1 MPAAPPRMAPNGQQ
15 ARRAPGNFLAD
26 TRQALI
32 TLSPMV
38 PATADT
44 AGVVT
49 TQQLPTSGYLSAIW
63 FILQATTTT
72 ATGAS
77 NVVKPYPQTPWGLI
91 RKIRVYTNMGV
102 DLWNTSGYGAYLYQ
116 RSLRTAWDPQLNQA
130 PLSYAATNGGSNA
143 TMFSRYSVP
152 ATSLAAGSS
161 EIVKAGFYLPIAW
174 GTMGQAGLQLLQ
186 DDAVKYFLEIT
197 WGDHTDLYSTFGA
210 GATLTG
216 ETLTPV
222 VETFAT
228 PRDPNNRPD
237 LSYSKLVIEE
247 QQPFDTGTGVN
258 TYKFVTGNMVTRLIH
273 YLENGSTLA
282 PVDPAAVTQL
292 RMDYAQTQ
300 VPYNI
305 NPDVEIFREA
315 ILRALQM
322 PQGVYTWELACAL
335 GLPEFPTLRDVI
347 NTIKLTNL
355 QTEITTSGLTLA
367 GNHAIHT
374 IKEMLSPNRR
384 F

>member
-1 MPAAPPRMAPNGQQ
+1 MPAAPPRMAPQGGQ

-32 TLSPMV
+32 TMSPMV
-38 PATADT
+38 PATQDT
-44 AGVVT
+44 AGIIS

-72 ATGAS
+72 LSTGS
-77 NVVKPYPQTPWGLI
+77 NVVKAYPQTPWGYI

-102 DLWNTSGYGAYLYQ
+102 DIWNTSGYGAYLYQ
-116 RSLRTAWDPQLNQA
+116 RTLRTNWDPQRNDA
-130 PLSYAATNGGSNA
+130 PLSYAATNGGGNRSV
-143 TMFSRYSVP
+143 FSRYSVP
-152 ATSLAAGSS
+152 ATSLATGAA
-161 EIVKAGFYLPIAW
+161 ETVKAGFYLPMAW

-186 DDAVKYFLEIT
+186 DDSVKYFLEIT
-197 WGDHTDLYSTFGA
+197 WGDHTDLYATFGT

-216 ETLTPV
+216 ATLTPV

-237 LSYSKLVIEE
+237 LSYSKIVLEE
-247 QQPFDTGTGVN
+247 QQPFDSGSGVN

-273 YLENGSTLA
+273 YLDNLDTTQK
-282 PVDPAAVTQL
+282 PIDPASVTQL

-305 NPDVEIFREA
+305 DPDVELFREA

-322 PQGVYTWELACAL
+322 PQGTYTWELSCAL

-355 QTEITTSGLTLA
+355 QTELTLS
-367 GNHAIHT
+367 GVTPSSSAIHT
-374 IKEMLSPNRR
+374 VKEMLSPNRR

>member
-1 MPAAPPRMAPNGQQ
+1 MAQTAMRQQGQTQ
-15 ARRAPGNFLAD
+15 QRRPGNFLAD

-32 TLSPMV
+32 TMSPMV
-38 PATADT
+38 PSTADT
-44 AGVVT
+44 AGIVT

-63 FILQATTTT
+63 FILSATGTT
-72 ATGAS
+72 ASGAS
-77 NVVKPYPQTPWGLI
+77 NVVKPYPQTPYGLI
-91 RKIRVYTNMGV
+91 RQIRVYNNMGV
-102 DLWNTSGYGAYLYQ
+102 DLWRTSGYGAYQYMKT
-116 RSLRTAWDPQLNQA
+116 LRTATDPTQA
-130 PLSYAATNGGSNA
+130 PNSLSYATTDSGNNSV
-143 TMFSRYSVP
+143 FSRYFNK
-152 ATSLAAGSS
+152 ATSLATSSS
-161 EIVKAGFYLPIAW
+161 ETVRAGFYLPIAW

-210 GATLTG
+210 GATLTT

-237 LSYSKLVIEE
+237 LSYSKIVIEE
-247 QQPFDTGTGVN
+247 QQAFDTGSGAN
-258 TYKFVTGNMVTRLIH
+258 TYKFVTGNMITRLIQWF
-273 YLENGSTLA
+273 ENGTTVKPL
-282 PVDPAAVTQL
+282 DPTEFSL
-292 RMDYAQTQ
+292 MNMNYAQTQ

-305 NPDVEIFREA
+305 NPDVELFRQRF
-315 ILRALQM
+315 LYGLDM
-322 PQGVYTWELACAL
+322 TQGTYVWELAAAL

-355 QTEITTSGLTLA
+355 QTVFTLTGVTPSSSA
-367 GNHAIHT
+367 FKT
-374 IKEMLSPNRR
+374 VKEMLSPNRR

>member
-1 MPAAPPRMAPNGQQ
+1 MANGRQAPQQ
-15 ARRAPGNFLAD
+15 AQRRTPGNFLAD

-32 TLSPMV
+32 TQSPMV
-38 PATADT
+38 PATQNT
-44 AGVVT
+44 AGIVT

-63 FILQATTTT
+63 FILNVTTTT
-72 ATGAS
+72 TSAGS
-77 NVVKPYPQTPWGLI
+77 NVVKPYPQTPWGYI

-102 DLWNTSGYGAYLYQ
+102 DLWNTTGYGAYLYM
-116 RSLRTAWDPQLNQA
+116 RSLRSAWDPQKNLSW
-130 PLSYAATNGGSNA
+130 LSYASTDSGNNSV
-143 TMFSRYSVP
+143 FSRFSNP
-152 ATSLAAGSS
+152 ATSLAASSS
-161 EIVKAGFYLPIAW
+161 EILKAGFYLPIAW

-186 DDAVKYFLEIT
+186 DDAVKYYLEIT
-197 WGDHTDLYSTFGA
+197 WGDNTDLYATFGS

-216 ETLTPV
+216 ATLTPV

-247 QQPFDTGTGVN
+247 VQPFDTGAGVN
-258 TYKFVTGNMVTRLIH
+258 TFKFVTGNMLTRLIH
-273 YLENGSTLA
+273 YLDNGATLK
-282 PVDPAAVTQL
+282 PIDPSQVTNL

-305 NPDVEIFREA
+305 QPDVALFRES
-315 ILRALQM
+315 ILRASIP
-322 PQGVYTWELACAL
+322 PQGVYTWELAEAL

-355 QTEITTSGLTLA
+355 QSEITLASVTPSGSGL
-367 GNHAIHT
+367 HT
-374 IKEMLSPNRR
+374 IKEQLSPNRR

>member
-1 MPAAPPRMAPNGQQ
+1 LPPTATRQGPPTQQ
-15 ARRAPGNFLAD
+15 RRAPGNFLAD

-32 TLSPMV
+32 TMSPMV
-38 PATADT
+38 PSVADT

-63 FILQATTTT
+63 FILNATTTT
-72 ATGAS
+72 TSAAS
-77 NVVKPYPQTPWGLI
+77 NVVKAYPKTPWGLI

-116 RSLRTAWDPQLNQA
+116 RSLRTAWDPQLNLG
-130 PLSYAATNGGSNA
+130 PLSYAATSPANNN
-143 TMFSRYSVP
+143 TVFSRYSVP
-152 ATSLAAGSS
+152 ATSLAASSS
-161 EIVKAGFYLPIAW
+161 EVVKAGFYLPIAW

-197 WGDHTDLYSTFGA
+197 WGDHTDLYSTFGS

-216 ETLTPV
+216 ESLTPV

-237 LSYSKLVIEE
+237 LSYSKVVIEE
-247 QQPFDTGTGVN
+247 QQPFDTGAGVN

-282 PVDPAAVTQL
+282 PIDPAAVTNFRL
-292 RMDYAQTQ
+292 DYAQTQ

-305 NPDVEIFREA
+305 NPDVELFREA
-315 ILRALQM
+315 ILRSLQM

-355 QTEITTSGLTLA
+355 QSELTLA
-367 GNHAIHT
+367 GVTLGGNHALHT

>member
-1 MPAAPPRMAPNGQQ
+1 LAPPRMAPPQGGQQ
-15 ARRAPGNFLAD
+15 AQRRPGNFLAD

-32 TLSPMV
+32 TLAPMV
-38 PATADT
+38 PATADSP
-44 AGVVT
+44 GIVT

-63 FILQATTTT
+63 FILSATTTT
-72 ATGAS
+72 TSAGS
-77 NVVKPYPQTPWGLI
+77 NVVKPYPQTPYGLI

-102 DLWNTSGYGAYLYQ
+102 DLWNTSGYGAYQYMK
-116 RSLRTAWDPQLNQA
+116 SLRTACDPAKA
-130 PLSYAATNGGSNA
+130 PNSISYAATDSGNNSV
-143 TMFSRYSVP
+143 FSRYFNP
-152 ATSLAAGSS
+152 ATSLASGAS
-161 EIVKAGFYLPIAW
+161 EVVRAGFYLPIAW

-197 WGDHTDLYSTFGA
+197 WGDHTDLYATFGT

-247 QQPFDTGTGVN
+247 QQVFDSGAGVN
-258 TYKFVTGNMVTRLIH
+258 TYKFVTGNMVTRLIQWF
-273 YLENGSTLA
+273 ENGATAKPL
-282 PVDPAAVTQL
+282 DPTEFSL
-292 RMDYAQTQ
+292 MRLDYAQTQ

-305 NPDVEIFREA
+305 NPDVELFRQRF
-315 ILRALQM
+315 LYSLDQT
-322 PQGVYTWELACAL
+322 QGTYIWELAAAL

-355 QTEITTSGLTLA
+355 QTEFTLTGVTPSA
-367 GNHAIHT
+367 SAFKT
-374 IKEMLSPNRR
+374 VKEMLSPNRR